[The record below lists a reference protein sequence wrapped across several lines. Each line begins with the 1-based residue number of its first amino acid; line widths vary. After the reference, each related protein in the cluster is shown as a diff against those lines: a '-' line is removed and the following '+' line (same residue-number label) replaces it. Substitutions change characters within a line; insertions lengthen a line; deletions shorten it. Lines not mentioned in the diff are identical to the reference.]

1 MGRRGA
7 GVKSVREVM
16 TSDVVTLGRESSV
29 AAAMQAMLT
38 HGITG
43 VPVVEGR
50 RVVGIITARDLLG
63 QALYRLVG
71 DVMTGEVATV
81 SPETSMTDAYHLMET
96 RDVARL
102 PVVDDG
108 RLVGLVSRPDIL
120 RELGKLTDPLTGLPW
135 SGTLRQRAATLLA
148 AGMEIVVLFIDLDR
162 FRQVNKRFG
171 HVAGDHLII
180 DAASVLNRV
189 VDPALDLLCRYG
201 GDEFAIVTTRGIAE
215 AEALAEE
222 IVRHLQE
229 LRVPGP
235 EGFALGASIGLAG
248 GRRLEER
255 AAHPEATVDDLITM
269 ASRASTAAKRLE
281 RPILQ
286 AHQLRAMEA
295 LTQVLPE
302 EELRL
307 RLAGVRLT
315 VEAER
320 SSAVVELEHEG
331 RRYRGTAEGSSIGHG
346 PVRVL
351 AQAAVSAVAQLL
363 PPGWDAEVEEIAYTS
378 FPLGDAVSVAL
389 ALATPAGEELLMGTV
404 PYAHTDASA
413 VVRATLKAANRRLG
427 RLLVLTHA

>member
-1 MGRRGA
+1 
-7 GVKSVREVM
+7 M

-43 VPVVEGR
+43 IPVVEGR
-50 RVVGIITARDLLG
+50 RVVGIVTARDLLG

-71 DVMTGEVATV
+71 DIMTGEVATIA
-81 SPETSMTDAYHLMET
+81 PEALITDAYQLMEA
-96 RDVARL
+96 RNVARL

-108 RLVGLVSRPDIL
+108 ALVGLVSRPEIL

-135 SGTLRQRAATLLA
+135 AGTLRHHAATLLTE
-148 AGMEIVVLFIDLDR
+148 GMEIVVLFVDLDR
-162 FRQVNKRFG
+162 FRLVNKQFG
-171 HVAGDHLII
+171 HVAGDRLIV
-180 DAASVLNRV
+180 DAARVLSRLI
-189 VDPALDLLCRYG
+189 DPGRDLLCRYG
-201 GDEFAIVTTRGIAE
+201 GDEFAVVTTRSLSE
-215 AEALAEE
+215 AEALAETMLTGL
-222 IVRHLQE
+222 RG
-229 LRVPGP
+229 LRVTEPD
-235 EGFALGASIGLAG
+235 GFVLGASIGLAG

-255 AAHPEATVDDLITM
+255 EAHPEATVDDLITM
-269 ASRASTAAKRLE
+269 ASRASTAAKTLE
-281 RPILQ
+281 RSILQ
-286 AHQLRAMEA
+286 AHQMEAMEA
-295 LTQVLPE
+295 LTRALPDE
-302 EELRL
+302 ETRL

-315 VEAER
+315 VEGER
-320 SSAVVELEHEG
+320 SSAAVELEHEG
-331 RRYRGTAEGSSIGHG
+331 RRYTGTAEGSSIGHG

-351 AQAAVSAVAQLL
+351 ARAAVSAVAQLL

>member
-1 MGRRGA
+1 
-7 GVKSVREVM
+7 M

-43 VPVVEGR
+43 IPVVEER
-50 RVVGIITARDLLG
+50 RVVGIVTARDLLG

-71 DVMTGEVATV
+71 DVMTGEVATIA
-81 SPETSMTDAYHLMET
+81 PEASITDAYHLMET

-102 PVVDDG
+102 PVVEDG
-108 RLVGLVSRPDIL
+108 ELVGLVSRPDIL

-135 SGTLRQRAATLLA
+135 PGTLRHHAATLLA
-148 AGMEIVVLFIDLDR
+148 AGREITVLFIDLDR

-171 HVAGDHLII
+171 HVAGDRLII
-180 DAASVLNRV
+180 DAARVLSRL
-189 VDPALDLLCRYG
+189 VDPAKDLLCRYG
-201 GDEFAIVTTRGIAE
+201 GDEFAIVATRSLTE
-215 AEALAEE
+215 AEAFAET
-222 IVRHLQE
+222 ILTGLQG
-229 LRVPGP
+229 LRVPEP
-235 EGFALGASIGLAG
+235 DGFVLGASIGLAG

-255 AAHPEATVDDLITM
+255 EAHPEATVDDLITL
-269 ASRASTAAKRLE
+269 ASRASTAAKTLE
-281 RPILQ
+281 RSILQ
-286 AHQLRAMEA
+286 AHQMEAMEA
-295 LTQVLPE
+295 LTQALPE
-302 EELRL
+302 EEMRL

-315 VEAER
+315 VEGER
-320 SSAVVELEHEG
+320 SSAAVELEHEG
-331 RRYRGTAEGSSIGHG
+331 RRYTGTAEGSSIGHS

-351 AQAAVSAVAQLL
+351 AEAAVSAVAQLL
-363 PPGWDAEVEEIAYTS
+363 PPGWGAEVEEIAYTS